1 MKSPIVKV
9 FLKETREMFR
19 DKRVRY
25 AALVGPMLMIVLI
38 MMLFGTIF
46 GSIGKASSQ
55 RVHVVKTDAPE
66 VALLRAKGIQVIE
79 VKSVEEGRN
88 LVQNGKARVVL
99 DFHSAAKPDGQT
111 VVDAY
116 LDPKNQTGQIAFA
129 TIQNLY
135 GVVNK
140 QVLNAV
146 LKAKDIPETVQE
158 KVKLARKEVVVGEKG
173 GASDFVVGMLPYLI
187 VIWAFYGAMSI
198 ASDLVAGEKEK
209 NTLETLLITPVR
221 RTEIVLGKFF
231 ALGLVS
237 LLSSM
242 SSVIG
247 MAGVALLGLPGSEML
262 VKDGSGVSLLS
273 TVIIV
278 IVMLPLV
285 AFFSA
290 LLIAVSSYAR
300 NAREAQT
307 YLAQVSVVVLMPSI
321 FSQFIGFLDAGNAFW
336 VNFVPILN
344 TANNMRLAL
353 LGKPDFAGIGA
364 TVAISIVLASVA
376 LWITVKLFN
385 REEVLVR
392 V

>member
-1 MKSPIVKV
+1 MSPIFKV
-9 FLKETREMFR
+9 FRKEIREMFR

-25 AALVGPMLMIVLI
+25 AALVGPMMMIVLI

-46 GSIGKASSQ
+46 GNIGKASSQ
-55 RVHVVKTDAPE
+55 RVHVVKTDAPAAA
-66 VALLRAKGIQVIE
+66 ALRQKGIQVIE
-79 VKSVEEGRN
+79 VKDLETGRKLVEKG
-88 LVQNGKARVVL
+88 QARLVL
-99 DFHSAAKPDGQT
+99 DFHPAATPDGQT

-116 LDPKNQTGQIAFA
+116 LDPKNQTGQIALA
-129 TIQNLY
+129 AVQGLY
-135 GVVNK
+135 GSLNK
-140 QVLNAV
+140 VALTNVLRE
-146 LKAKDIPETVQE
+146 KGIPESAQE
-158 KVKLARKEVVVGEKG
+158 TIKVERKEVVVGEKG
-173 GASDFVVGMLPYLI
+173 GASEFVVGMLPYLI

-242 SSVIG
+242 SSVVG
-247 MAGVALLGLPGSEML
+247 MALVAILHLPGSEML
-262 VKDGSGVSLLS
+262 VKDGNGVSLLS
-273 TVIIV
+273 TLIIV
-278 IVMLPLV
+278 VVMLPLV
-285 AFFSA
+285 ALFAS

-307 YLAQVSVVVLMPSI
+307 YLAQVSVIVLMPSI

-344 TANNMRLAL
+344 TANNIRLSL
-353 LGKPDFAGIGA
+353 LGKPDFMGIAA
-364 TVAISIVLASVA
+364 TVAISIVLAAIA
-376 LWITVKLFN
+376 LWVTVKLFN

-392 V
+392 I

>member
-1 MKSPIVKV
+1 MSPIFKV
-9 FLKETREMFR
+9 FRKEIREMFR

-25 AALVGPMLMIVLI
+25 AALVGPLLMIVLI

-55 RVHVVKTDAPE
+55 RVHVVKTSAPE
-66 VALLRAKGIQVIE
+66 ATLLRQTGIQIIE
-79 VKSVEEGRN
+79 IADLATGRKLVEKG
-88 LVQNGKARVVL
+88 QARIVL
-99 DFHSAAKPDGQT
+99 EFHPTMNGQT
-111 VVDAY
+111 IVDAY
-116 LDPKNQTGQIAFA
+116 LDPKNQTGQIAFGA
-129 TIQNLY
+129 VQSIYNAN
-135 GVVNK
+135 NK
-140 QVLNAV
+140 LALTAL
-146 LKAKDIPETVQE
+146 LKANNIPETATE
-158 KVKLARKEVVVGEKG
+158 KIKLERKEVVVGAKG
-173 GASDFVVGMLPYLI
+173 GASEFIVGMLPYLI

-242 SSVIG
+242 SSVVG
-247 MAGVALLGLPGSEML
+247 MGAVALLRLPGSEML
-262 VKDGSGVSLLS
+262 IKDGNGVSLLS

-285 AFFSA
+285 ALFSA

-353 LGKPDFAGIGA
+353 LGKPDFAGIAA
-364 TVAISIVLASVA
+364 TVAISIVLAAIA
-376 LWITVKLFN
+376 LFITVKLFN

>member
-1 MKSPIVKV
+1 MSPILKV
-9 FLKETREMFR
+9 FRKEVREMFR

-55 RVHVVKTDAPE
+55 RVHVVKTSAPE
-66 VALLRAKGIQVIE
+66 ATLLRQKGIQVIE
-79 VKSVEEGRN
+79 VDNLEQGRKLVEKG
-88 LVQNGKARVVL
+88 QARIVL
-99 DFHSAAKPDGQT
+99 EFHPAATSEGQT

-116 LDPKNQTGQIAFA
+116 LDPKNQTGQIAYA
-129 TIQNLY
+129 SVQGLY
-135 GVVNK
+135 GEVNK
-140 QVLNAV
+140 QVLTAV
-146 LKAKDIPETVQE
+146 LKAKGIPETVQA
-158 KVKLARKEVVVGEKG
+158 KVKLERKEVVVGAKG
-173 GASDFVVGMLPYLI
+173 GASEFIVGMLPYLI

-242 SSVIG
+242 SSVVG
-247 MAGVALLGLPGSEML
+247 MAGVALLRLPGSEML
-262 VKDGSGVSLLS
+262 IKDGNGVSFLS

-278 IVMLPLV
+278 VVMLPLV
-285 AFFSA
+285 ALFSA

-307 YLAQVSVVVLMPSI
+307 YLAQVSVIVLMPSI

-344 TANNMRLAL
+344 TANNIRLAL

-364 TVAISIVLASVA
+364 TVAVSIVLAGIA
-376 LWITVKLFN
+376 LWVTVRLFN